1 MIDHLS
7 LGVRDLAASRRF
19 YDAALAPL
27 GYRCLSEDAAS
38 LGYGRESAALW
49 LLRTDHPVAA
59 DPRSGL
65 HVCLKAGDRAG
76 VDAFHAA
83 ALAHGGRDNGAPA
96 CVPITVRTTT
106 PPSSPIRTATGW
118 RPTSDDPLELQPDGC
133 AFTAAGAGYMQPGGG
148 I

>member
-27 GYRCLSEDAAS
+27 GYRCLSEDPTS
-38 LGYGRESAALW
+38 LGYGRETAVLW
-49 LLRTDHPVAA
+49 LLATDHPVAA

-65 HVCLKAGDRAG
+65 HVCFKANDPAA

-83 ALAHGGRDNGAPA
+83 ALAHGGRDHGAPGLRA
-96 CVPITVRTTT
+96 DYGPGYYAAF
-106 PPSSPIRTATGW
+106 AT
-118 RPTSDDPLELQPDGC
+118 DPDGYRLE
-133 AFTAAGAGYMQPGGG
+133 AHAG
-148 I
+148 